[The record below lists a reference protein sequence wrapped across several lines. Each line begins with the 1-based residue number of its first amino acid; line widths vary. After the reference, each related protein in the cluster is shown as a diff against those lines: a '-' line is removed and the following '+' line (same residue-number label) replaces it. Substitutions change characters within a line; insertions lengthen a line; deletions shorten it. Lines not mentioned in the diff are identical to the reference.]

1 MLHRKHLLARNPQ
14 IEAMSDLF
22 DQPCRAFHELEAWRI
37 KEIKQSIKEADA
49 GEFASDVDLA
59 IATKKYAG

>member
-1 MLHRKHLLARNPQ
+1 
-14 IEAMSDLF
+14 MSALF
-22 DQPCRAFHELEAWRI
+22 DQPFRAFHELEAWRI
-37 KEIKQSIKEADA
+37 KEIKQSIKEAEA

>member
-1 MLHRKHLLARNPQ
+1 MLHRKRLIAKNPQ

-22 DQPCRAFHELEAWRI
+22 DQPGRTFHELEAWRI

-49 GEFASDVDLA
+49 GEFASDADLA

>member
-14 IEAMSDLF
+14 IEEMSDLF
-22 DQPCRAFHELEAWRI
+22 DQPFRAFHELEAWRI

-49 GEFASDVDLA
+49 GEFTSDVNLA